1 MIPHKRIRRTPTSTA
16 LVAAFAAGLL
26 AVTAGCS
33 IRDDASAID
42 TAKAAGSG
50 ATDSVARTAVPEPM
64 PAIPDSSALPVAAPR
79 DMPPVAGET
88 KKRPPTDP
96 IERDS
101 VVEPILEL
109 GPDGKVRP
117 IKR

>member
-1 MIPHKRIRRTPTSTA
+1 MSTA
-16 LVAAFAAGLL
+16 IRVVFAAGCL

-33 IRDDASAID
+33 VRDDASAVD
-42 TAKAAGSG
+42 TGEAARSG
-50 ATDSVARTAVPEPM
+50 ATDGAAQVAVPEPI

-79 DMPPVAGET
+79 KMPPVAGET
-88 KKRPPTDP
+88 KKRPPTDAR
-96 IERDS
+96 ERDS
-101 VVEPILEL
+101 VVEPILEM